1 MTAHLAIAPILLPF
15 VGGALLLALGR
26 LSLPAQRA
34 VALVCVLAQIGA
46 ALGVLAA
53 VSGGDILVYRL
64 GDWPAPWGIVLVA
77 DRLSACMLLTTT
89 LLALWA
95 LIYAGNGIDG
105 QGRHF
110 HVLFQLQLFGL
121 AGAFLTGDLFNLFVF
136 FEILLIASY
145 GLALHG
151 GGKVRTRAGLHYV
164 VMNLAG
170 STVFLFA
177 AGLIYASLG
186 SLNLA
191 DLAAKAAALAPE
203 RLGLARAGGLLLLAV
218 FALKAALLP
227 LHLWLPAAYSG
238 TSAPVAALF
247 AIMTKVGIYA
257 ILRCHTL
264 LFGDDAGALA
274 HLFAPW
280 LLPLALATI
289 VIGTLGALAADSLGR
304 LAGYL
309 MLVSVGTLVTGIS
322 LGTQG
327 IAAALYYLP
336 HSTFAAALL
345 FLLADSIKRR
355 RLLRGDGLLPD
366 ADMARHALWGGLFFA
381 AAVAAAGL
389 PPLSGFLGKFLI
401 LRAAPDQP
409 WVWTVILLAA
419 LLAVV
424 ALARAGSQVFF
435 NSLPATDAAATLRQ
449 QAKPDAD
456 VMATAVPPPD
466 AANAAATGAGLP
478 DSSGSAR
485 ELLAVDAL
493 LGLILALTLF
503 AGPAFD
509 FANATAQQLTEPA
522 RYIHA
527 VLGGKP

>member
-1 MTAHLAIAPILLPF
+1 MTAHLPIAPILLPF
-15 VGGALLLALGR
+15 LAGTLLLLLGR
-26 LSLPAQRA
+26 LALPAQRWL
-34 VALVCVLAQIGA
+34 ALVAVLVQIGVA
-46 ALGVLAA
+46 MAMLAA
-53 VSGGDILVYRL
+53 VSGGDILLYRL

-77 DRLSACMLLTTT
+77 DRLSAWMVLITT

-95 LIYAGNGIDG
+95 LIYAGNGIDA

-110 HVLFQLQLFGL
+110 HVLFQMQLFGL
-121 AGAFLTGDLFNLFVF
+121 TGAFLTGDLFNLFVF

-151 GGKVRTRAGLHYV
+151 GGKARTRAGLHYV

-177 AGLIYASLG
+177 AGLIYASMG

-191 DLAAKAAALAPE
+191 DLAAKAGTLAPDM
-203 RLGLARAGGLLLLAV
+203 LGLARAGGLLLMAV

-257 ILRCHTL
+257 ILRGHTL
-264 LFGDDAGALA
+264 LYGDSAGPLA
-274 HLFAPW
+274 NLFDPW

-304 LAGYL
+304 LSGYL
-309 MLVSVGTLVTGIS
+309 VLVSVGTLLTGIS
-322 LGTQG
+322 LGSNG

-336 HSTFAAALL
+336 HSTFTAALL
-345 FLLADSIKRR
+345 FLLSDAIRRR
-355 RLLRGDGLLPD
+355 RLLHGDGFTPD
-366 ADMARHALWGGLFFA
+366 ADMPHHALWGGLFFA
-381 AAVAAAGL
+381 AAVAVTGL
-389 PPLSGFLGKFLI
+389 PPLSGFIGKFLV
-401 LRAAPDQP
+401 LRAAPGQP
-409 WVWTVILLAA
+409 WVWAVILLAA
-419 LLAVV
+419 LLAVI

-435 NSLPATDAAATLRQ
+435 NSQAASGAPAHPPGTGPSDAVAAR
-449 QAKPDAD
+449 
-456 VMATAVPPPD
+456 
-466 AANAAATGAGLP
+466 AAGM
-478 DSSGSAR
+478 R
-485 ELLAVDAL
+485 ELLAVGGL
-493 LGLILALTLF
+493 LALILALTVF
-503 AGPAFD
+503 AGPALD
-509 FANATAQQLTEPA
+509 FATATAQQLADPA

-527 VLGGKP
+527 VLGAKP

>member
-1 MTAHLAIAPILLPF
+1 MMAHLPIAPILLPF
-15 VGGALLLALGR
+15 LVGTLLLALGR
-26 LSLPAQRA
+26 LSLPTQRGL
-34 VALVCVLAQIGA
+34 ALASVLAQIGA
-46 ALGVLAA
+46 AIALLVG

-77 DRLSACMLLTTT
+77 DRLSAWMVLITT

-105 QGRHF
+105 KGRHF
-110 HVLFQLQLFGL
+110 HVLFQMQLFGL

-151 GGKVRTRAGLHYV
+151 GGKARTRAGLHYV
-164 VMNLAG
+164 VINLAG

-191 DLAAKAAALAPE
+191 DLAAKATTLAPD

-257 ILRCHTL
+257 ILRSHTL
-264 LFGDDAGALA
+264 LFGDGAGALSN
-274 HLFAPW
+274 LFGPW

-309 MLVSVGTLVTGIS
+309 VLVSVGTLLTGMS

-336 HSTFAAALL
+336 HSTFTAALL
-345 FLLADSIKRR
+345 FLLIDAIRRR
-355 RLLRGDGLLPD
+355 RLLQGDTFAPD

-381 AAVAAAGL
+381 AAVAVTGL
-389 PPLSGFLGKFLI
+389 PPLSGFIGKFLI

-409 WVWTVILLAA
+409 WVWAVILLAA
-419 LLAVV
+419 LLAVI

-435 NSLPATDAAATLRQ
+435 NSLPAAKTASVQPNTSASDAT
-449 QAKPDAD
+449 
-456 VMATAVPPPD
+456 VP
-466 AANAAATGAGLP
+466 GA
-478 DSSGSAR
+478 SSAR
-485 ELLAVDAL
+485 ELLAVGGL
-493 LGLILALTLF
+493 LGLILALTIF
-503 AGPAFD
+503 AGPAVD
-509 FANATAQQLTEPA
+509 FAQATAQQLAEPT
-522 RYIHA
+522 RYINA
-527 VLGGKP
+527 VLGAKP

>member
-1 MTAHLAIAPILLPF
+1 MTTHLPIAPILLPF
-15 VGGALLLALGR
+15 LAGTLLLALGR
-26 LSLPAQRA
+26 LSLPAQRWL
-34 VALVCVLAQIGA
+34 ALFFVLAQIGA
-46 ALGVLAA
+46 AIALLAT

-64 GDWPAPWGIVLVA
+64 GDWPAPWGIALVA
-77 DRLSACMLLTTT
+77 DRLSAWMVLTTS

-95 LIYAGNGIDG
+95 LIYAGNGIDA

-110 HVLFQLQLFGL
+110 HVLFQMQLFGL

-151 GGKVRTRAGLHYV
+151 GGKARTRAGLHYV

-177 AGLIYASLG
+177 AGLIYAALG

-191 DLAAKAAALAPE
+191 DLAAKASTLDPDM
-203 RLGLARAGGLLLLAV
+203 LGLARAGGLLLLAV

-257 ILRCHTL
+257 ILRSHTL
-264 LFGDDAGALA
+264 LFGDSAGLLSN
-274 HLFAPW
+274 LFDPW

-289 VIGTLGALAADSLGR
+289 VIGTLGTLAADSLGR

-309 MLVSVGTLVTGIS
+309 VLVSVGTLLTGMS

-327 IAAALYYLP
+327 IAAGLYYLP
-336 HSTFAAALL
+336 HSTFTAALL
-345 FLLADSIKRR
+345 FLLADAIRR
-355 RLLRGDGLLPD
+355 RRPLEGDRLAPD
-366 ADMARHALWGGLFFA
+366 VDMARHALWGGLFFA
-381 AAVAAAGL
+381 AAVAVTGL
-389 PPLSGFLGKFLI
+389 PPLSGFVGKLLI
-401 LRAAPDQP
+401 LRAAPGQP
-409 WVWTVILLAA
+409 WAWAVILLGA
-419 LLAVV
+419 LLAVI

-435 NSLPATDAAATLRQ
+435 NSLPTADPAS
-449 QAKPDAD
+449 AKPNVSASDA
-456 VMATAVPPPD
+456 VAPGT
-466 AANAAATGAGLP
+466 
-478 DSSGSAR
+478 SSAR
-485 ELLAVDAL
+485 ELLAVGGL
-493 LGLILALTLF
+493 LGLIVALTVF
-503 AGPAFD
+503 AGPALD
-509 FANATAQQLTEPA
+509 YAQATAQQLAEPA
-522 RYIHA
+522 RYINA
-527 VLGGKP
+527 VLGAKP